1 MLVLAAVLFVAPLL
15 VACTNDA
22 EARFEKYHRTYER
35 EVTLQKNLKQNWPR
49 YTLPNLKLEKRFIK
63 YSDGNLTLTG
73 YVAYDSDSKAK
84 RPGVLVLHDWSG
96 RDEFEE
102 GKAEALAA
110 LGYVGFA
117 IDVYGRHGTSPADN
131 AALMKQFLDNRPLLL
146 QRLKLGLDELKK
158 IDVLDQNQIGA
169 IGFCFGGMGVLDMS
183 RASWD
188 LKGVVSF
195 HGVLGAP
202 PQKYSD
208 PVKDKILVLHGHDDA
223 GVRPSDVQ
231 ALEEEL
237 TKRKADWQVH
247 VYSNTVHGWTI
258 PGPSYNP
265 LSDKRSWL
273 SMKNFFQEV
282 FV

>member
-1 MLVLAAVLFVAPLL
+1 MLVLAALLFISPVL

-22 EARFEKYHRTYER
+22 EARFAKYHSTYER
-35 EVTLQKNLKQNWPR
+35 ESFASQLNLKQNWPR
-49 YTLPNLKLEKRFIK
+49 YAPPNIKLEKRFIK

-117 IDVYGRHGTSPADN
+117 IDVYGRHGTSPEDN
-131 AALMKQFLDNRPLLL
+131 AALMKQFLDNRSLLL

-169 IGFCFGGMGVLDMS
+169 IGFCFGGLGVLDMS

-195 HGVLGAP
+195 HGGLGAP
-202 PQKYSD
+202 PQKYND
-208 PVKDKILVLHGHDDA
+208 LVKAKILVCHGHDDA
-223 GVRPSDVQ
+223 GIPPSAVQ

-237 TKRKADWQVH
+237 TNRKPTGKCTYTARRYMDLQSLVQ
-247 VYSNTVHGWTI
+247 TI
-258 PGPSYNP
+258 THCQT
-265 LSDKRSWL
+265 K
-273 SMKNFFQEV
+273 EV
-282 FV
+282 GYR